1 MGLAGCP
8 QAGRGAARAEGRSRP
23 VVHRVTQKPHQAEWL
38 AATQAGTGAR
48 KTSRSCTLSPSSTN
62 PKTPGVL
69 NTKGA
74 GREQERG
81 LLLQSDPRVT
91 RRIREQSILK
101 AWTPQQVPLRPQ
113 GGSPTQDQRGQDADR
128 EATFSTRPVC
138 PHPAL
143 CPSCPPG
150 ASRCTGPP
158 STPHLH
164 HLLGPTP
171 PDPIDQLSR
180 ITGSLTGWPVTSWG
194 RRAYKVTADM
204 TGRRQTLG
212 NKPAASGL
220 CGRPGHS
227 NQVSWFRQGFIGNL
241 L

>member
-48 KTSRSCTLSPSSTN
+48 KTSRSCTLSPPSTS

-138 PHPAL
+138 LPASSAL
-143 CPSCPPG
+143 PLLSTWRLALHWASLHAPPAPPPG
-150 ASRCTGPP
+150 TDPSRPHCPAQQDHGLPDRLASHIVGETGLQ
-158 STPHLH
+158 SH
-164 HLLGPTP
+164 G
-171 PDPIDQLSR
+171 
-180 ITGSLTGWPVTSWG
+180 
-194 RRAYKVTADM
+194 
-204 TGRRQTLG
+204 
-212 NKPAASGL
+212 
-220 CGRPGHS
+220 
-227 NQVSWFRQGFIGNL
+227 
-241 L
+241 